1 MSNFKNWTIVILLV
15 VNVSLLITI
24 FFLISHVNTLVSQN
38 AEFTKK
44 FAENPQYDL
53 LSPNLA
59 WQQVETYSRRSD
71 NVLYY
76 QLKSELMASEIFD
89 RPGKYSVYVENL
101 KTGSSFGIRENDVFV
116 PASLLK
122 VPVLVSVIKK
132 IELEEYSTEDRII
145 ILEEDYVPGS
155 GILNESSIGQSYTIK
170 ELLEIMMKYSDN
182 TATMALTRLLT
193 DEDIIG
199 AKIALGLPY
208 KDQTYRISPRGYGG
222 MLRSLYFS
230 GYLRESFSQLAL
242 SIMLDTEFT
251 SQLPAKLPPGT
262 KIAHKVGFF
271 NEGGYHH
278 DCGIVYLENVDYI
291 ICVMSVNTT
300 MEDANYVISEV
311 SKKVYDFMVRV

>member
-1 MSNFKNWTIVILLV
+1 MSNFRNWTIVILLV

-24 FFLISHVNTLVSQN
+24 FFLISNLNSLAEQN
-38 AEFTKK
+38 SEFTKK

-76 QLKSELMASEIFD
+76 QLKSELLNSDVFN
-89 RPGKYSVYVENL
+89 RPGRYSVYVENL
-101 KTGSSFGIRENDVFV
+101 KTGSSFGIRENDVFI

-122 VPVLVSVIKK
+122 VPVMVSVVKK
-132 IELEEYSTEDRII
+132 IELEEYSTEDRLV
-145 ILEEDYVPGS
+145 ILKEDYVPGS
-155 GILNESSIGQSYTIK
+155 GILTESAIGQSYTIK

-208 KDQTYRISPRGYGG
+208 KDQTYRISPKGYAG

-242 SIMLDTEFT
+242 SIMLDTEFS
-251 SQLPAKLPPGT
+251 SQLPAKLPEGT

-271 NEGGYHH
+271 DDGGYHH
-278 DCGIVYLENVDYI
+278 DCGIVYLDRVDYI
-291 ICVMSVNTT
+291 ICVMSANTT
-300 MEDANYVISEV
+300 KQDADYVISEV
-311 SKKVYDFMVRV
+311 SKKVYDFMIRV